1 MNDTVPPLAGLT
13 PHFTLT
19 VLECRQP
26 EDETAFRALRQ
37 FLRDTLG
44 DPGRSH
50 AVRLPGERLLTA
62 PADEVDDLGP
72 LTDLRLH
79 GLYVLV
85 RERWQNPR
93 WTADLTDQ
101 IHELTVAL
109 RRHRLVALHSP
120 VSSQLLRRWTRTTG
134 SPYRFLPESVLAE
147 TFPDEG
153 GGIVAAPPWSR
164 LTSPA
169 RLGFPAYL
177 AEATDALDQLA
188 KALEAHGD

>member
-50 AVRLPGERLLTA
+50 AVRLPGERLLTD

-72 LTDLRLH
+72 LADLGAH
-79 GLYVLV
+79 ALYVLV
-85 RERWQNPR
+85 REHWQHPR
-93 WTADLTDQ
+93 WTTGLNDLT
-101 IHELTVAL
+101 HELTLAL

-120 VSSQLLRRWTRTTG
+120 VSSQLLRRWTRG
-134 SPYRFLPESVLAE
+134 GAPYRFLPEQVLVE
-147 TFPDEG
+147 TFPEER
-153 GGIVAAPPWSR
+153 GGIGASPAWSR
-164 LTSPA
+164 LISPA
-169 RLGFPAYL
+169 RLEFPAYL
-177 AEATDALDQLA
+177 AEAVDALDRLG
-188 KALEAHGD
+188 KALDARGG